1 MEKLVL
7 TEDELMVREAAAD
20 FLAAKAGPDELRAIR
35 DAENPRGYSADTW
48 QQMTELGWSAI
59 LIAEEHGGVGFG
71 HAAMGQISE
80 LSGSSLACSP
90 LFATAVAG
98 ASVLSLG
105 GSDAQQSD
113 CLSAV
118 AAGEMTLAMAID
130 ETARHDPTNVALT
143 ASANADGFTLSGNK
157 VFVVDGGTADQLI
170 VSARTSGAA
179 ADSDGISLFLVPRDT
194 QGIEVT
200 STPMVD
206 SRNAANIR
214 FENVSVGSD
223 QLIGDLDQGISI
235 LQPALTIA
243 NVHLAAELLGIASEC
258 FQRALQYLKERKQFG
273 IIIGTFQALQHRA
286 AILWTEIELCKSIV
300 LKALRALDAST
311 DEAALLAHMAK
322 AKTCRVAELASN
334 EGIQMH
340 GGIGM
345 TDEFDM
351 GFYLKRARV
360 VQQLF
365 GDQRYHLDKCAEKLG
380 Y

>member
-1 MEKLVL
+1 M
-7 TEDELMVREAAAD
+7 
-20 FLAAKAGPDELRAIR
+20 
-35 DAENPRGYSADTW
+35 S
-48 QQMTELGWSAI
+48 
-59 LIAEEHGGVGFG
+59 
-71 HAAMGQISE
+71 
-80 LSGSSLACSP
+80 
-90 LFATAVAG
+90 
-98 ASVLSLG
+98 
-105 GSDAQQSD
+105 
-113 CLSAV
+113 
-118 AAGEMTLAMAID
+118 
-130 ETARHDPTNVALT
+130 
-143 ASANADGFTLSGNK
+143 
-157 VFVVDGGTADQLI
+157 
-170 VSARTSGAA
+170 
-179 ADSDGISLFLVPRDT
+179 
-194 QGIEVT
+194 
-200 STPMVD
+200 
-206 SRNAANIR
+206 
-214 FENVSVGSD
+214 
-223 QLIGDLDQGISI
+223 
-235 LQPALTIA
+235 
-243 NVHLAAELLGIASEC
+243 
-258 FQRALQYLKERKQFG
+258 QYLKERKQFG